1 MSDGASE
8 PMVYEVVGARFFV
21 DLVDRF
27 YEGVEGDPVLLPL
40 YPDMSDTSEARERL
54 ALFLAQYW
62 GGPHD
67 YMEKRGHP
75 MLRARHNQWAIGP
88 QERDR
93 WLVHMLTALDAT
105 VSATDLDTETK
116 DKVLGQV
123 AGYLVNAAEHLRN
136 REG

>member
-1 MSDGASE
+1 MTDAGQA
-8 PMVYEVVGARFFV
+8 PTVYEVVGARFFT

-40 YPDMSDTSEARERL
+40 YPDMSDTSGARERL
-54 ALFLAQYW
+54 AMFLAQYW

-67 YMEKRGHP
+67 YLEKRGHP
-75 MLRARHNQWAIGP
+75 MLRGRHNQWAIGP

-93 WLVHMLTALDAT
+93 WLVHMLTALEAT
-105 VSATDLDTETK
+105 VAESTLDQETK
-116 DKVLGQV
+116 DMVLGQV
-123 AGYLVNAAEHLRN
+123 ASYMVNAAEHLRN